1 MTDSRVAWDDVHLF
15 LAIARA
21 GTLSAA
27 GPRIGLTQP
36 TAGRRL
42 RALEEAVGV
51 TLFQRTSQGFRL
63 TEAGEAMLRHAE
75 RMEQESVALERRL
88 FGDARDTGGVLRV
101 STSEWFAR
109 QVLGPALATFTVAHP
124 LVTIEIVAESRLL
137 DLDRQEADVVF
148 RFVPFDRADIV
159 QRRFTNVRYALYAAQ
174 SYLDARGVLEAHG
187 GEGHGIIT
195 MDRALDAAADVAWL
209 RARFP
214 GAHYT
219 VRSNSRDVQATA
231 CVHGAGLAVLPRVIG
246 DALPLVRLDVGEE
259 PPGRVVWLGYHRDL
273 KGLARLRAFVDH
285 VRAAVPKTI

>member
-27 GPRIGLTQP
+27 GPRLGLTQP

-51 TLFQRTSQGFRL
+51 TLFQRTPQGFRL

-109 QVLGPALATFTVAHP
+109 QVLGPALAAFTVANP
-124 LVTIEIVAESRLL
+124 RVTVEIVAESRLL

-148 RFVPFDRADIV
+148 RFVSFDRADIV
-159 QRRFTNVRYALYAAQ
+159 QRRFTHVRYALYAAQ
-174 SYLDARGVLEAHG
+174 SYLDARGALDAHG

-231 CVHGAGLAVLPRVIG
+231 CVHGAGLAVLPRIIG

-259 PPGRVVWLGYHRDL
+259 PPERVVWLGYHRDL
-273 KGLARLRAFVDH
+273 KGLARLRAFVEH

>member
-1 MTDSRVAWDDVHLF
+1 MTDTRVAWDDVHLF

-27 GPRIGLTQP
+27 GPRLGLTQP

-51 TLFQRTSQGFRL
+51 TLFHRTPQGFRL

-109 QVLGPALATFTVAHP
+109 HVLGPALAAFTRDNP
-124 LVTIEIVAESRLL
+124 RVTVEIVVESRLL
-137 DLDRQEADVVF
+137 DLDRQETDLVF
-148 RFVPFDRADIV
+148 RFVSFDRADIV
-159 QRRFTNVRYALYAAQ
+159 QRRFTSVRYALYAAQ
-174 SYLDARGVLEAHG
+174 SYLDAHGAPEARG

-195 MDRALDAAADVAWL
+195 MDRAFEAAADVAWL

-219 VRSNSRDVQATA
+219 IRSNSRDVQAAA
-231 CVHGAGLAVLPRVIG
+231 CVHGAGLAVLPRALG
-246 DALPLVRLDVGEE
+246 DVLPLVRLDVGEE

-273 KGLARLRAFVDH
+273 KGLARLRAFVGH
-285 VRAAVPKTI
+285 VRTAIPKTI